1 MDAHVLLFLVLQK
14 VYNIPLEIA
23 GLVTPVIF
31 QHIVELFLLANK

>member
-14 VYNIPLEIA
+14 VYNIPPETD

-31 QHIVELFLLANK
+31 SYIVESFLLANK